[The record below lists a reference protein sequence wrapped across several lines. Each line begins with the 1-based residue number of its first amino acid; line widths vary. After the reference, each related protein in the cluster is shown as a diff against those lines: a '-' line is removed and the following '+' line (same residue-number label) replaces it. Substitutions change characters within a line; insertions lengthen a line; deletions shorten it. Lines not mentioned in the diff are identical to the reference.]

1 MSSLGTWVESRH
13 WGGGARALP
22 GGRNA
27 PAVAI
32 VERDTFEAGSGEML
46 LVDPDGSN
54 PGAWPREYRGVADPA
69 LAVLLVASALA
80 VGRLAREGP
89 GILRELIRG
98 AEVDAYL
105 LATEE
110 RIEDAGLDDF
120 VADLGLAF
128 PRH

>member
-1 MSSLGTWVESRH
+1 MNSLSALVESPR
-13 WGGGARALP
+13 WGGGLRAYP
-22 GGRNA
+22 GGRTV

-46 LVDPDGSN
+46 LIDPDESN
-54 PGAWPREYRGVADPA
+54 PGAWPRAYRGVADPA
-69 LAVLLVASALA
+69 LAMLLVASTLAL
-80 VGRLAREGP
+80 GRLAREGP